1 MEISCNNCKGRF
13 SVPDDKLPEGKVAS
27 LRCPKC
33 KGKIVIDLTR
43 EDKGADGQKPAPAPA
58 HSFDFDEGVDDS
70 DYNADERPFDFLEE
84 EGKTALICE
93 KDPAVVKAIQTVLD
107 IMEYSVTVAENMRD
121 ALRKMKYHTYDMI
134 LINETFDAPD
144 PEING
149 ILIYLER
156 LQMDIRR
163 NIFVGLLTSRYVTM
177 DNMAAF
183 LKSVNITI
191 NVNDIDKIDR
201 ILGRGISEFDLFY
214 AIYKDSAKKL
224 GLA

>member
-13 SVPDDKLPEGKVAS
+13 NVPDDKLPEGKMAS
-27 LRCPKC
+27 IRCPKC
-33 KGKIVIDLTR
+33 KGKIVIDLTN
-43 EDKGADGQKPAPAPA
+43 EGKDADDPKPIPDSTYA
-58 HSFDFDEGVDDS
+58 FNFDEGIDDS

-93 KDPAVVKAIQTVLD
+93 KDPAIVKPIQTVLD
-107 IMEYSVTVAENMRD
+107 IMEYNVTVAENMRD

-163 NIFVGLLTSRYVTM
+163 NIFVGLLTTRYATM

-191 NVNDIDKIDR
+191 NVNDIDKVDR
-201 ILGRGISEFDLFY
+201 VLGRGISEFDLFY
-214 AIYKDSAKKL
+214 AIYKDSAKKM

>member
-27 LRCPKC
+27 IRCPKC
-33 KGKIVIDLTR
+33 KGKIVIDLTN
-43 EDKGADGQKPAPAPA
+43 EGKGADDQKPAPAPPHA
-58 HSFDFDEGVDDS
+58 FDFDEGVDDNYY
-70 DYNADERPFDFLEE
+70 DADERPFDFLEE

-107 IMEYSVTVAENMRD
+107 IMEYSVTVAESMRD

-144 PEING
+144 TEING
-149 ILIYLER
+149 ILSYLER

-163 NIFVGLLTSRYVTM
+163 NIFV
-177 DNMAAF
+177 
-183 LKSVNITI
+183 
-191 NVNDIDKIDR
+191 
-201 ILGRGISEFDLFY
+201 
-214 AIYKDSAKKL
+214 
-224 GLA
+224 